1 MNSIE
6 KHLFFIDICDRMSLY
21 SVLLQ
26 LHGTYRQKDRIYRE
40 DIFYGFGKK
49 LDEANFDEIEKDIAE
64 RQSEN
69 PLAYTNN
76 KLDFELTDKDL
87 KKLK

>member
-1 MNSIE
+1 MGI
-6 KHLFFIDICDRMSLY
+6 HLI
-21 SVLLQ
+21 SVSVACAILQ
-26 LHGTYRQKDRIYRE
+26 LHGTFRQKDRIYRE

-49 LDEANFDEIEKDIAE
+49 LDEADQEEIANDIQE

-69 PLAYTNN
+69 PLAYQNN
-76 KLDFELTDKDL
+76 TRDYELTDSDL